1 MQVREVARR
10 LSLAVSQTVLKDIE
24 NVHTHIYTQTHIH
37 IHTHTHIRIYTHTHT
52 YIYPHIHIYMAD
64 SFFCTVETNTAL

>member
-24 NVHTHIYTQTHIH
+24 NVRYCILSAW
-37 IHTHTHIRIYTHTHT
+37 R
-52 YIYPHIHIYMAD
+52 
-64 SFFCTVETNTAL
+64 SVGR